1 MLDKQDIRRFKAST
15 RQLSAHAQAPASG
28 VVVTQYARERYAMEA
43 ASEYQRVALELFA
56 DWQPAVDAKPIPVG
70 ASA

>member
-1 MLDKQDIRRFKAST
+1 M
-15 RQLSAHAQAPASG
+15 
-28 VVVTQYARERYAMEA
+28 TQYPRERYAMEA

-56 DWQPAVDAKPIPVG
+56 DWQPTAEAHRVAVG